1 MNPILRS
8 MKNRAERDFA
18 GAQRPEKQAS
28 APSEDLDI
36 AALGFPAGDGYA
48 LYADLYRQK
57 DRDGA
62 PMPVAVMVHGGGLFT
77 GSRSANRA
85 FCEVLARRGFL
96 VFAPDYRLLDA
107 ADGFREIADVSAAL
121 AFLGQNLD
129 RFGGDAQRV
138 FLFGESAGAWLSLY
152 AAAAMGNASLRRLF
166 GCAQPEYAL
175 RGLVGISGMYY
186 TARPD
191 PLGLVYRRDL
201 YGRRR
206 GNRAVMAL
214 MDPEHAAV
222 TAALPPML
230 LTSSGADFL
239 KAYTLRYADALR
251 AQGRPSELV
260 YFPEGKNLVHAFPSL
275 HPDLPESKAALKRI
289 LAWMDTLG

>member
-1 MNPILRS
+1 MNLILRS

-28 APSEDLDI
+28 APPEDLDI

-107 ADGFREIADVSAAL
+107 ADGSYNSSYMVGKLLDER
-121 AFLGQNLD
+121 FLMVKL
-129 RFGGDAQRV
+129 
-138 FLFGESAGAWLSLY
+138 ESSVL
-152 AAAAMGNASLRRLF
+152 
-166 GCAQPEYAL
+166 EYAFIL
-175 RGLVGISGMYY
+175 AIPESSFIYSMVQCIL
-186 TARPD
+186 
-191 PLGLVYRRDL
+191 
-201 YGRRR
+201 
-206 GNRAVMAL
+206 AVF
-214 MDPEHAAV
+214 
-222 TAALPPML
+222 
-230 LTSSGADFL
+230 S
-239 KAYTLRYADALR
+239 
-251 AQGRPSELV
+251 
-260 YFPEGKNLVHAFPSL
+260 LVHA
-275 HPDLPESKAALKRI
+275 
-289 LAWMDTLG
+289 